1 MIDAIIN
8 NNPLPKV
15 LIIEAMKMLL
25 FACDD
30 MSITTVQNS
39 FKKAHF
45 SNDEKSD
52 DSEDPFSALKHSIEQ
67 LQSRDEALVPDD
79 VTCDDVLT
87 FDDKVAVTQDVLTE
101 QMIVAEMRANKS
113 DTKEE
118 EEKEL
123 KQNAH
128 VSLMEKPCVSQV
140 REALN
145 PSFKFVLITEIQH
158 IAIKH
163 LGRLKWS

>member
-1 MIDAIIN
+1 
-8 NNPLPKV
+8 
-15 LIIEAMKMLL
+15 
-25 FACDD
+25 
-30 MSITTVQNS
+30 
-39 FKKAHF
+39 
-45 SNDEKSD
+45 
-52 DSEDPFSALKHSIEQ
+52 
-67 LQSRDEALVPDD
+67 
-79 VTCDDVLT
+79 
-87 FDDKVAVTQDVLTE
+87 
-101 QMIVAEMRANKS
+101 MIVAEMRANKS

-128 VSLMEKPCVSQV
+128 VSLMENPCVSQV